1 MQQENKQATFEIDP
15 RYQEMLERQAIQ
27 TVITRAQ
34 LALPPLQADQLER
47 LENNLPD
54 NAARLINF
62 LFDDNQGARTDA
74 IRSAC
79 SIGNVSDCA
88 IRQREHLKSLGLS
101 LRCQEVRSLNRY
113 GQKTVIGLWWLT
125 IADPEKWGSSHA
137 TPEAAN
143 DPEF

>member
-1 MQQENKQATFEIDP
+1 MQQENKKATFEIDP

-27 TVITRAQ
+27 TSIIRAQ
-34 LALPPLQADQLER
+34 LALPPLQAGQLER
-47 LENNLPD
+47 LQKHLPG
-54 NAARLINF
+54 NAVRLINF
-62 LFDDNQGARTDA
+62 IFEDHQGARTDA

-88 IRQREHLKSLGLS
+88 IRQREHLKALGLS

-125 IADPEKWGSSHA
+125 IADPEKWGSFHA
-137 TPEAAN
+137 TSEAAN